1 MDGEVMSRV
10 LSLSLTDELYGRVS
24 EMAASLDMSVY
35 QYVRKAIEAVVYEDE
50 CINRYDPDK
59 CEYPN
64 EENDG

>member
-1 MDGEVMSRV
+1 MSRV

-24 EMAASLDMSVY
+24 EMAASLGVSVY

-50 CINRYDPDK
+50 CMTRYDPDK
-59 CEYPN
+59 YECLKS